1 MGIYYY
7 ERTERL
13 DDDANTLK
21 EKISE
26 DYLHV
31 LIEYIENIKYGSVT
45 VSIQDGKVVLIEK
58 TEKLKTR

>member
-1 MGIYYY
+1 
-7 ERTERL
+7 L
-13 DDDANTLK
+13 VDDANTLK

-26 DYLHV
+26 DYLRV
-31 LIEYIENIKYGSVT
+31 LLEYIENIKFGSVT

>member
-1 MGIYYY
+1 VDVCYY

-13 DDDANTLK
+13 DDDTNALK